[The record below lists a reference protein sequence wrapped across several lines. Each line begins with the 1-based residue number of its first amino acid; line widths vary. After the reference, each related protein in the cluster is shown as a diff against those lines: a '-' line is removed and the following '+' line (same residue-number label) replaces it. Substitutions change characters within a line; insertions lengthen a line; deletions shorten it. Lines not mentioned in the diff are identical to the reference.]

1 MEASAASNITTP
13 TVANS
18 KCKYVDYVFLASNP
32 NPNITT
38 ATATVANSKCTKL
51 DYKQQSL
58 VLQQMIA
65 ANELE
70 QDRLVAQN
78 DLVLHQLNAVIAAKE
93 LELNQKKRAWRNAR
107 NRERRLGNGLL
118 TELGGEEEEESSS
131 EEEKEKEEEE
141 SSSEEE
147 KGEKGKED
155 EDEDEEPSRTPEC
168 GS

>member
-70 QDRLVAQN
+70 QDRLRAQK
-78 DLVLHQLNAVIAAKE
+78 DELLQVRVWVKGLNAEIAAKE
-93 LELNQKKRAWRNAR
+93 FERRDFHLAR
-107 NRERRLGNGLL
+107 NRSMERRLGNGLL
-118 TELGGEEEEESSS
+118 MGLGGEEEEESSS
-131 EEEKEKEEEE
+131 EEEN
-141 SSSEEE
+141 
-147 KGEKGKED
+147 GEKGFT
-155 EDEDEEPSRTPEC
+155 S
-168 GS
+168 

>member
-70 QDRLVAQN
+70 QDRLRAQK
-78 DLVLHQLNAVIAAKE
+78 DE
-93 LELNQKKRAWRNAR
+93 LLQVRVKQVTIDMWVEWKRKFIQFKL
-107 NRERRLGNGLL
+107 E
-118 TELGGEEEEESSS
+118 TF
-131 EEEKEKEEEE
+131 
-141 SSSEEE
+141 
-147 KGEKGKED
+147 
-155 EDEDEEPSRTPEC
+155 
-168 GS
+168 